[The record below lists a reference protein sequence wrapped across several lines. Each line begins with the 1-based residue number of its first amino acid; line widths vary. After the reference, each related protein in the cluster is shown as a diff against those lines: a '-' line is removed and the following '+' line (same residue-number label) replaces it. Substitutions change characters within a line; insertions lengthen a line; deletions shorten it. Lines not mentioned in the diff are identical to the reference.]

1 MSFYSKF
8 SEYYE
13 RVFPFREEV
22 WRFLKEYAGSPG
34 NALLDVGCGPGHY
47 CGRFASEGFSALG
60 IDLDKAMIAEAQ
72 HHYPDAEFRCLDMRR
87 VDEVGR
93 QFDCIWSIGNVMAH
107 LPGDE
112 LALFLSKIYALLKPG
127 GYWIMQVMNWNALA
141 GLTDYDFPV
150 RTIEANG
157 SKATFHR
164 RYSSITP
171 ESLQF
176 TFSLRNE
183 ASVLLEKSLK
193 LYPVGMDR
201 YRTLHEEA
209 GFRCEGIFSDFSG
222 TPVKNVTGTG
232 LVLVF
237 GKGAHRPH

>member
-22 WRFLKEYAGSPG
+22 WQFLKGYAGNPG

-47 CGRFASEGFSALG
+47 CGRFASENFRTLG
-60 IDLDKAMIAEAQ
+60 IDLDEAMIAEAQ
-72 HHYPDAEFRCLDMRR
+72 SRYPEAEFRCLDMRR
-87 VDEVGR
+87 VDEAGEK
-93 QFDCIWSIGNVMAH
+93 FGCIWSIGNVMAH
-107 LPGDE
+107 LPTDE
-112 LALFLSKIYALLKPG
+112 LAPFISKIHNLLKPNAH
-127 GYWIMQVMNWNALA
+127 WIIQVMNWDALA
-141 GLTDYDFPV
+141 GLTEYDFPV

-157 SKATFHR
+157 STAAFHR
-164 RYSSITP
+164 RYSSMTP

-183 ASVLLEKSLK
+183 DSTMFEETVT
-193 LYPVGMDR
+193 LYPVAIER
-201 YRTLHEEA
+201 YLSLHDKA
-209 GFRCEGIFSDFSG
+209 GFRCEGMYSDFSG
-222 TPVKNVTGTG
+222 SPLKDVPGTG

-237 GKGAHRPH
+237 GRG

>member
-22 WRFLKEYAGSPG
+22 WRFLKKYAGSPG

-47 CGRFASEGFSALG
+47 CERFASEGFKATG
-60 IDLDKAMIAEAQ
+60 IDLDEAMIAEAQ
-72 HHYPDAEFRCLDMRR
+72 RRYPEAKFRCLDMRR
-87 VDEVGR
+87 VDEIGK
-93 QFDCIWSIGNVMAH
+93 QFDCIWSIGNVLAH
-107 LPGDE
+107 LPTEE
-112 LALFLSKIYALLKPG
+112 LAPFISKIHSLLKPG
-127 GYWIMQVMNWNALA
+127 GHWIMQVMNWDALT
-141 GLTDYDFPV
+141 GLTHYNFPT

-157 SKATFHR
+157 STATFHR
-164 RYSSITP
+164 HYSSITP

-176 TFSLRNE
+176 TLSLRDE
-183 ASVLLEKSLK
+183 DSVMFEESVT
-193 LYPVGMDR
+193 LYPFGMDR

-222 TPVKNVTGTG
+222 TPLKNVPGSG
-232 LVLVF
+232 LVAVF
-237 GKGAHRPH
+237 RRE

>member
-22 WRFLKEYAGSPG
+22 WQFLKGYAGSPG

-60 IDLDKAMIAEAQ
+60 IDLDEAMIAEAQ
-72 HHYPDAEFRCLDMRR
+72 SRYPDAEFRFLDMRR
-87 VDEVGR
+87 VDKAGGK
-93 QFDCIWSIGNVMAH
+93 FGCIWSIGNVLAH
-107 LPGDE
+107 LPTEE
-112 LALFLSKIYALLKPG
+112 LAPFISKIHSLLKPG
-127 GYWIMQVMNWNALA
+127 GHWIMQVMNWNALT
-141 GLTDYDFPV
+141 GLTDYDFPM

-157 SKATFHR
+157 STATFHR

-176 TFSLRNE
+176 SFSLRDE
-183 ASVLLEKSLK
+183 DLTMFEETVT
-193 LYPVGMDR
+193 LYPVAIER
-201 YRTLHEEA
+201 YLSLHENA
-209 GFRCEGIFSDFSG
+209 GFQCDGTYSDFNG
-222 TPVKNVTGTG
+222 TPLKKVPGTG
-232 LVLVF
+232 LVVVF
-237 GKGAHRPH
+237 RKE

>member
-22 WRFLKEYAGSPG
+22 WRFLKEYAGSAG
-34 NALLDVGCGPGHY
+34 NPLLDVGCGPGHY
-47 CGRFASEGFSALG
+47 CGRFAADGFKPLG
-60 IDLDKAMIAEAQ
+60 IDLDEAMITEAKQ
-72 HHYPDAEFRCLDMRR
+72 RYPEAAFRCLDMRR
-87 VDEVGR
+87 VDEIGT

-107 LPGDE
+107 LPADE
-112 LALFLSKIYALLKPG
+112 LAPFISKIHKLLKPG
-127 GYWIMQVMNWNALA
+127 GHWLMQVMNWDVLT
-141 GLTDYDFPV
+141 GLTKYDFPV

-157 SKATFHR
+157 SKATFQR

-176 TFSLRNE
+176 SFSLRNE
-183 ASVLLEKSLK
+183 NTVLFEEAVT
-193 LYPVGMDR
+193 LYPVGVDR
-201 YRTLHEEA
+201 YRALHEEA
-209 GFRCEGIFSDFSG
+209 GFQCKGIFSDFSG
-222 TPVKNVTGTG
+222 SPLKSVSGTG

-237 GKGAHRPH
+237 KKG

>member
-22 WRFLKEYAGSPG
+22 WQFLKVYAGSPG

-47 CGRFASEGFSALG
+47 CARFAADGFKPLG
-60 IDLDKAMIAEAQ
+60 IDLDEAMIAEAKQ
-72 HHYPDAEFRCLDMRR
+72 CYPKAEFRCLDMRR
-87 VDEVGR
+87 VDETGR

-107 LPGDE
+107 LPNKE
-112 LALFLSKIYALLKPG
+112 LAPFISNIHKLLKPG
-127 GYWIMQVMNWNALA
+127 GHWIMQIMNWDALA
-141 GLTDYDFPV
+141 GLTEYDFPV
-150 RTIEANG
+150 RTIEPNG
-157 SKATFHR
+157 STATFHR

-183 ASVLLEKSLK
+183 DSTMFEETVT
-193 LYPVGMDR
+193 LYPVGVDR
-201 YRTLHEEA
+201 YRALHEA
-209 GFRCEGIFSDFSG
+209 VGFRCKGMYSDFSE
-222 TPVKNVTGTG
+222 TPLKDVPGTG

-237 GKGAHRPH
+237 GRG

>member
-22 WRFLKEYAGSPG
+22 WQFLKGYAGSPG

-60 IDLDKAMIAEAQ
+60 IDLDEAMIAEAQ
-72 HHYPDAEFRCLDMRR
+72 QRYPEAKFRCLDMRR
-87 VDEVGR
+87 VDEAEG

-112 LALFLSKIYALLKPG
+112 LALFLSKIHALLKPG
-127 GYWIMQVMNWNALA
+127 GYWIMQVMNWDALA
-141 GLTDYDFPV
+141 GLTEYDFPV

-164 RYSSITP
+164 RYSSITH

-176 TFSLRNE
+176 TFSLRDE
-183 ASVLLEKSLK
+183 DAVLFDETVT
-193 LYPVGMDR
+193 LYPIVIDR
-201 YRTLHEEA
+201 YLSLHENA
-209 GFRCEGIFSDFSG
+209 GFRCEGMFSDFSG
-222 TPVKNVTGTG
+222 SPLKDVPGTG

-237 GKGAHRPH
+237 GRG

>member
-13 RVFPFREEV
+13 QVFPFREEV

-47 CGRFASEGFSALG
+47 CGRFASEGFSVLG
-60 IDLDKAMIAEAQ
+60 IDLDDAMIAQARER
-72 HHYPDAEFRCLDMRR
+72 YTNAEFHCLDMRR
-87 VDEVGR
+87 VDEIGR
-93 QFDCIWSIGNVMAH
+93 RFNCIWSIGNVMSH
-107 LPGDE
+107 LPAE
-112 LALFLSKIYALLKPG
+112 EIAPFISKIHAQLKPG
-127 GYWIMQVMNWNALA
+127 GHWIMQVMNWDALT
-141 GLTDYDFPV
+141 GLTEYDFPV

-164 RYSSITP
+164 RYSSITR

-176 TFSLRNE
+176 TFLLRNE
-183 ASVLLEKSLK
+183 NSLLFEETVT
-193 LYPVGMDR
+193 LYPVGIDR
-201 YRTLHEEA
+201 YMSQHEKA
-209 GFRCEGIFSDFSG
+209 GFRCDGTYSDFSR
-222 TPVKNVTGTG
+222 TPVKNMPGTG

-237 GKGAHRPH
+237 GRG

>member
-8 SEYYE
+8 SAYYE

-22 WRFLKEYAGSPG
+22 WSFLKRYAGSSG

-72 HHYPDAEFRCLDMRR
+72 RLYPEAEFRCLDMRR
-87 VDEVGR
+87 VDEIGR

-107 LPGDE
+107 LPADE
-112 LALFLSKIYALLKPG
+112 LAPFISKIHKLLKPG
-127 GYWIMQVMNWNALA
+127 GHWIMQVMNWDALA
-141 GLTDYDFPV
+141 GLTHYDFPT
-150 RTIEANG
+150 RAIEADG
-157 SKATFHR
+157 STATFHR

-171 ESLQF
+171 KSLQF

-183 ASVLLEKSLK
+183 DLVMFEESVT
-193 LYPVGMDR
+193 LYSVWKDR
-201 YRTLHEEA
+201 YLSLHEEA
-209 GFRCEGIFSDFSG
+209 GFRCEGMYSDFSG
-222 TPVKNVTGTG
+222 TALKSVPGTG

-237 GKGAHRPH
+237 GRG

>member
-22 WRFLKEYAGSPG
+22 WRFLKKYAGSPG

-60 IDLDKAMIAEAQ
+60 IDLDEAMIAEAQ
-72 HHYPDAEFRCLDMRR
+72 QRYPEAAFRCLDMQR
-87 VDEVGR
+87 VDEAGGP
-93 QFDCIWSIGNVMAH
+93 FDCIWSIGNVMAH
-107 LPGDE
+107 LPADE
-112 LALFLSKIYALLKPG
+112 LAPFISKIHKLLKPG
-127 GYWIMQVMNWNALA
+127 GYWIMQVMNWDALA

-150 RTIEANG
+150 RTIDANG
-157 SKATFHR
+157 SIATFHR
-164 RYSSITP
+164 RYSSITHK
-171 ESLQF
+171 SLHF
-176 TFSLRNE
+176 SFSLRNE
-183 ASVLLEKSLK
+183 DLTMFEETVT
-193 LYPVGMDR
+193 LYPVAIDR

-209 GFRCEGIFSDFSG
+209 GFRCKGMFSDFSG
-222 TPVKNVTGTG
+222 SPLKDVPGTG

-237 GKGAHRPH
+237 GRG